1 MMRRHFLMQLV
12 CLLVCC
18 NLPMFAQREQSYGDL
33 MTPQLRSD
41 RVGAPEHLRSYIVE
55 GKLRLGLRDAGVL
68 TLENTSQVQV
78 QQTQVGSSKFNL
90 LGAHSPFDPTLTSS
104 YNLNDTT
111 APPVSLLQG
120 TGGLN
125 VAFKSTTQFAQFNYA
140 QTFETGTNV
149 QALVTSTNS
158 FSNNSLYFFN

>member
-41 RVGAPEHLRSYIVE
+41 RSGAP
-55 GKLRLGLRDAGVL
+55 AP
-68 TLENTSQVQV
+68 
-78 QQTQVGSSKFNL
+78 GSL
-90 LGAHSPFDPTLTSS
+90 
-104 YNLNDTT
+104 
-111 APPVSLLQG
+111 VQG
-120 TGGLN
+120 TGGFN

-158 FSNNSLYFFN
+158 FSNNSLYFFNPYITSALVFQFTQPLWRNGWRFANQAPLVIA